1 LLYDDLKTLLYKAFS
16 QNYVFKVPFMG
27 LRPIAVSGRVRDTST
42 QEAIEINRLE

>member
-27 LRPIAVSGRVRDTST
+27 LRLISIGMRGF
-42 QEAIEINRLE
+42 